1 MKKQQEERRTFIM
14 LKVGVIGCGNCG
26 NQVAVSV
33 TKVMED
39 VPVLAINSSSKDLAT
54 LPKSIPQRL
63 IGDGKGS
70 GKNRDESKEF
80 LSKEIM
86 KLLSDEEFKK
96 FLLDL
101 DVLFIISSTG
111 GGTGSGI
118 SLLLTGIIG
127 KAVPS
132 VYTIPVG
139 IMPSIKKEGESTHAN
154 SLEYLKELYEVL
166 GTSAT
171 YMLYDNDKFA
181 KEGTVAMMEKIN
193 ETIAKDINILRCNYN
208 LSTKYASI
216 DERDMLNIIR
226 TPGRLFVASLY
237 DIKEKD
243 LDDETIEDKLINE
256 IKTNGHVE
264 LQRDLIVNR
273 SGIIVTLSSTV
284 LSQFNTHVE
293 KVQGFVGSP
302 VEEFEHI
309 YVNDDRKLPN
319 NVFLILSGLSKVNDR
334 IRKTNDRIMEIEDA
348 RKQQEDDS
356 ELDIDLIGVVKE
368 SKTYHNTDIN
378 SNANID
384 IAGIFSDFG
393 VDIK

>member
-1 MKKQQEERRTFIM
+1 M

-26 NQVAVSV
+26 NQVTVAV

-54 LPKSIPQRL
+54 LPSTIPQKL

-86 KLLSDEEFKK
+86 KLLSDESFKT

-101 DVLFIISSTG
+101 DVVFIVSSTG

-118 SLLLTGIIG
+118 SLLLSGIIK
-127 KAVPS
+127 KAVPG
-132 VYTIPVG
+132 VYVIPVG
-139 IMPSIKKEGESTHAN
+139 IMPAVKKEGESSHGN

-166 GTSAT
+166 GPSTT

-181 KEGTVAMMEKIN
+181 KEGSIAMMEKVN
-193 ETIAKDINILRCNYN
+193 ASVATDINILRCYHN

-216 DERDMLNIIR
+216 DEKDMLNIIR
-226 TPGRLFVASLY
+226 TPGRLFVASLF
-237 DIKEKD
+237 DVKEKD
-243 LDDETIEDKLINE
+243 LDDETLEDKLITE
-256 IKTNGHVE
+256 IKSNAHVE
-264 LQRDLIVNR
+264 LQRDLIVHR
-273 SGIIVTLSSTV
+273 SGIIVMLSPTV

-293 KVQGFVGSP
+293 NVQKFVGSP

-334 IRKTNDRIMEIEDA
+334 IRKANDRILEIEDA

-356 ELDIDLIGVVKE
+356 ELDIDLIGAIKD
-368 SKTYHNTDIN
+368 SKTYHNAEVDA
-378 SNANID
+378 NANID
-384 IAGIFSDFG
+384 IAGIFADFG
-393 VDIK
+393 VNIK

>member
-1 MKKQQEERRTFIM
+1 M

-26 NQVAVSV
+26 NQVTVSV
-33 TKVMED
+33 TKLMED
-39 VPVLAINSSSKDLAT
+39 IPVLAINSSSKDLAT
-54 LPKSIPQRL
+54 LPNSIPQKL

-86 KLLSDEEFKK
+86 KLLSDESFKS

-101 DVLFIISSTG
+101 DVLFIVSSTG

-118 SLLLTGIIG
+118 SLLLTGIIR
-127 KAVPS
+127 KAVPG

-139 IMPSIKKEGESTHAN
+139 IMPSIRKEGESTHGN

-166 GTSAT
+166 GSNTT
-171 YMLYDNDKFA
+171 YMLYDNDKFT
-181 KEGTVAMMEKIN
+181 KEGTVAMMEKVN
-193 ETIAKDINILRCNYN
+193 EAIANDINILRCNYN

-226 TPGRLFVASLY
+226 TPGRLFVASLF
-237 DIKEKD
+237 DVKEKD
-243 LDDETIEDKLINE
+243 LDDETVEDKLIAE
-256 IKTNGHVE
+256 IKTNAHVE
-264 LQRDLIVNR
+264 LQRDLIVKR
-273 SGIIVTLSSTV
+273 SGIIVNLSSTV

-302 VEEFEHI
+302 VETFEHI

-319 NVFLILSGLSKVNDR
+319 NVFLILAGLSKVNDR
-334 IRKTNDRIMEIEDA
+334 IRKANDRILEIEDA
-348 RKQQEDDS
+348 RKQQEDES
-356 ELDIDLIGVVKE
+356 ELDIDLIGAIKE
-368 SKTYHNTDIN
+368 SKQYHNADVD
-378 SNANID
+378 SNENID
-384 IAGIFSDFG
+384 IAGIFEDFG
-393 VDIK
+393 VNIK

>member
-1 MKKQQEERRTFIM
+1 M

-33 TKVMED
+33 TELMKD
-39 VPVLAINSSSKDLAT
+39 IPVLAINSSDKDLAT
-54 LPKSIPQRL
+54 LPSSIPSRL

-86 KLLSDEEFKK
+86 KLLSDEEFKS
-96 FLLDL
+96 FLLGL
-101 DVLFIISSTG
+101 DVVFIVSSTG

-118 SLLLTGIIG
+118 SLLLTGIIQ
-127 KAVPS
+127 KTVPG

-139 IMPSIKKEGESTHAN
+139 IMPSVKKEGESTHAN
-154 SLEYLKELYEVL
+154 SLEYLNELYEVL
-166 GTSAT
+166 GSKTT

-181 KEGTVAMMEKIN
+181 KEGTIAMMEKVN
-193 ETIAKDINILRCNYN
+193 SAIAHDINVLRCYYN
-208 LSTKYASI
+208 LPTKYASI

-237 DIKEKD
+237 DVKEKD
-243 LDDETIEDKLINE
+243 LDEETIEEKLINE
-256 IKTNGHVE
+256 IKSNAHVE

-273 SGIIVTLSSTV
+273 SGIIVQLSSTV
-284 LSQFNTHVE
+284 LAQFNTHVE
-293 KVQGFVGSP
+293 KVQTFVGSP

-309 YVNDDRKLPN
+309 YLNDDRKLPN

-334 IRKTNDRIMEIEDA
+334 IRKANDRIIEIEDA

-356 ELDIDLIGVVKE
+356 ELDIDLIGAVKE
-368 SKTYHNTDIN
+368 SKTYHNETVDA
-378 SNANID
+378 NANVD
-384 IAGIFSDFG
+384 LAGIFKDFG
-393 VDIK
+393 VKID